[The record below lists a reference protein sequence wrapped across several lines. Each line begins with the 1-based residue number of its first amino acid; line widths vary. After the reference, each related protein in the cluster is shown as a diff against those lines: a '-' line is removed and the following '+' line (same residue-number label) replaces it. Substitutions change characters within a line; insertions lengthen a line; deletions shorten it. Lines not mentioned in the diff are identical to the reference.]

1 GLLFKW
7 VWRFLAHES
16 TLWSRV
22 IKAIHGVDGNI
33 DGIPIKGVDTCW
45 TSITKEVKVLE
56 EKGINLMS
64 FMKKKL
70 GNGLSTLFWEE
81 EWCERG
87 KLKERFPRAYALENF
102 KQITVRQKLAQPC
115 FSHSFRRNP
124 RGGLEDSQ
132 VEALASL
139 VHPVVLNH
147 SQDIWS

>member
-1 GLLFKW
+1 MGLEVLSP
-7 VWRFLAHES
+7 ES

-22 IKAIHGVDGNI
+22 IKAIHGIDGNI
-33 DGIPIKGVDTCW
+33 DGIPIKVVNTCW

-70 GNGLSTLFWEE
+70 ENGLSTLFWEE
-81 EWCERG
+81 GWCEGG

-102 KQITVRQKLAQPC
+102 KHITVGQKLAQPC
-115 FSHSFRRNP
+115 LSHLFRRNP

-139 VHPVVLNH
+139 VHPVVSINLT
-147 SQDIWS
+147 